1 MSIRTAIL
9 FAIFA
14 TTCFQ
19 VGLVL
24 QKIGADRL
32 PRLGLTVRQG
42 SVFLAFL
49 RSPIWLAGIAVNTF
63 GWFLFLKAVAN
74 APVSIIQPVL
84 GFGLALLA
92 LFSVVVL
99 KERLAPLESGGVA
112 MLIAGLVLLGVSAA
126 RQEAPG
132 SILVGPLVVVSV
144 AFAAVLAAALPLSR
158 SGRAPLPV
166 VLGFAA
172 GILFGLA
179 ALYTKGLF
187 LMLESEVP
195 LLAWLVFL
203 PLMMAANV
211 CGMWV
216 MQAGFQQGRAL
227 IVAAVSAVM
236 TKIVAIIGGMATLG
250 EVLPEDGAFAAARVA
265 GIVLI
270 LLGTAALYR
279 FDGGRVAAR
288 LQTAGDA

>member
-1 MSIRTAIL
+1 
-9 FAIFA
+9 
-14 TTCFQ
+14 
-19 VGLVL
+19 
-24 QKIGADRL
+24 
-32 PRLGLTVRQG
+32 
-42 SVFLAFL
+42 
-49 RSPIWLAGIAVNTF
+49 
-63 GWFLFLKAVAN
+63 
-74 APVSIIQPVL
+74 
-84 GFGLALLA
+84 
-92 LFSVVVL
+92 
-99 KERLAPLESGGVA
+99 
-112 MLIAGLVLLGVSAA
+112 
-126 RQEAPG
+126 
-132 SILVGPLVVVSV
+132 VVVSV

-236 TKIVAIIGGMATLG
+236 TKIVAIIGGVGTPRGVCSGGGGVGVAR
-250 EVLPEDGAFAAARVA
+250 GAR
-265 GIVLI
+265 
-270 LLGTAALYR
+270 
-279 FDGGRVAAR
+279 
-288 LQTAGDA
+288 

>member
-1 MSIRTAIL
+1 MSIHTAIL
-9 FAIFA
+9 LAVFA
-14 TTCFQ
+14 TSCFQ

-49 RSPIWLAGIAVNTF
+49 RSPIWLSGIAVNTI
-63 GWFLFLKAVAN
+63 GWVFFLKAIAN

-99 KERLAPLESGGVA
+99 QERISLLEAGGVV
-112 MLIAGLVLLGVSAA
+112 MMIAGLVLLGVSAT
-126 RQEAPG
+126 QDDNSG
-132 SILVGPLVVVSV
+132 TILVAPLLAISA
-144 AFAAVLAAALPLSR
+144 AFAVGLAAALPLSR

-166 VLGFAA
+166 VLGLAA

-179 ALYTKGLF
+179 ALYTKGMFVSFEAGPALIG
-187 LMLESEVP
+187 
-195 LLAWLVFL
+195 WLVFL
-203 PLMMAANV
+203 PLMMAANLG
-211 CGMWV
+211 GMWI

-227 IVAAVSAVM
+227 IVAAVSTVM
-236 TKIVAIIGGMATLG
+236 TKIVAIIGGIVTLG
-250 EVLPEDGAFAAARVA
+250 EVLPEDTTFAAARIA
-265 GIVLI
+265 GIAFI
-270 LLGTAALYR
+270 LLGTATLYR
-279 FDGGRVAAR
+279 FDGGRVAAQLETR
-288 LQTAGDA
+288 HL